1 MSKRRPKGTGNI
13 RERDGR
19 YQATYSYTDG
29 TERRRQAKEM
39 SRGKAAIQ

>member
-1 MSKRRPKGTGNI
+1 MMTKRRPKGTRNI

-29 TERRRQAKEM
+29 TGNK
-39 SRGKAAIQ
+39 GKAGIQ